1 MKFGGYLP
9 ACGLG
14 LLIAGETGTAT
25 AAPAADANNLSDL
38 EQVTVYAPFSNS
50 GDSSTSGVSLGGT
63 TVSLTEMQRFNRD
76 TLDRAFVLA
85 SGTSVSLFGPRNET
99 NIWIRGFDRWRVPTN
114 TSAIDSAWDPCES
127 RLSW

>member
-14 LLIAGETGTAT
+14 LLIAGEAGIAT

-38 EQVTVYAPFSNS
+38 EQVTVYAPFNNS
-50 GDSSTSGVSLGGT
+50 GDGSTTGVSLGGT
-63 TVSLTEMQRFNRD
+63 TVSLIDMQRFNRD

-85 SGTSVSLFGPRNET
+85 SGTSL
-99 NIWIRGFDRWRVPTN
+99 
-114 TSAIDSAWDPCES
+114 TSSPA
-127 RLSW
+127 